1 MNKFLTDKVNNL
13 QASATLAMA
22 AKARELKSKGIDVIG
37 LSLGEPDFNIPDF
50 IKEAAINAINDNY
63 NSYTPVDGYVDLKK
77 AISRKFSRDNN
88 LNYSI
93 SQIVVSTGGGI
104 ILKNKD
110 LLKQTFN
117 IYLKCDLETL
127 IKRTSRNKNRPL
139 LKNNVEKNIKI
150 LFNDRKE
157 IYNEIS
163 DFTINATS
171 NTQKTIKTIL
181 ERLN

>member
-1 MNKFLTDKVNNL
+1 MVKKKFEK
-13 QASATLAMA
+13 
-22 AKARELKSKGIDVIG
+22 ICVIG
-37 LSLGEPDFNIPDF
+37 MPGSGKSTIGRALSDYLKFDFYDTDEQIEIESQSKIKDIFNINGEEYF
-50 IKEAAINAINDNY
+50 RKLERSIFKRLI
-63 NSYTPVDGYVDLKK
+63 LK
-77 AISRKFSRDNN
+77 RK
-88 LNYSI
+88 
-93 SQIVVSTGGGI
+93 IVVSTGGGI

-110 LLKQTFN
+110 LLNQTFN

-157 IYNEIS
+157 IYNETS
-163 DFTINATS
+163 DFTINVTS

-181 ERLN
+181 EHLNQ